1 MYGFYSNNT
10 LEMLRTQWIVY
21 IVLLGGLFAVT
32 MTCPN
37 DTCAVINSKET
48 SLAKQVIDML
58 KERMNN
64 SFTFYIHP
72 GTYNATNGTQ
82 ANFYYFSNITLQKDP
97 RSSGEVIIQ
106 CPNFTDDNDDY
117 NSIGFNNCSEI
128 SIIGLTF
135 TKCGQK
141 SFGSY
146 FENVSNVRIIDSTF
160 HYNTNNGL
168 GIRSCTDVNVINCTF
183 ENSVGLQNDYV
194 KLLVQQVTNIYGGAS
209 LGIALQDIDDA
220 TITVENC
227 TFRNNI
233 ALKSISSDG
242 NDTRPYNY
250 IPFGNGGGIYI
261 KLNSVTN
268 ARITIKNCHFCNNTA
283 LHQGG
288 GIVTYMISSY
298 NSTVEVVDS
307 DFIGNKGI
315 GYPLFKRL
323 NNSKSDFDKL
333 IAEINSNFSTE
344 NFSVY
349 IRNALMGV
357 SSETVLS
364 TGGFGGALAVNI
376 FRNCEYNQI
385 FIRRCNFSKN
395 VAIGAAGIGIFMRD
409 SLSSSSNGINSNRAW
424 ITGSVNS

>member
-1 MYGFYSNNT
+1 
-10 LEMLRTQWIVY
+10 MLRIQWTVY
-21 IVLLGGLFAVT
+21 IALLGGLFAVT
-32 MTCPN
+32 MTCPS
-37 DTCAVINSKET
+37 DTCAIINSTES
-48 SLAKQVIDML
+48 SLAMQVIDIL
-58 KERMNN
+58 KERTLNNN
-64 SFTFYIHP
+64 SFTFYIQP
-72 GTYNATNGTQ
+72 ETYNATDGTQ
-82 ANFYYFSNITLQKDP
+82 ANFYYFLNITLQKDP

-106 CPNFTDDNDDY
+106 CPDFTSFGDY
-117 NSIGFNNCSEI
+117 NSLGFNNCSEI

-146 FENVSNVRIIDSTF
+146 FENVSNAKIVDSTF
-160 HYNTNNGL
+160 RGNTNNGL
-168 GIRSCTDVNVINCTF
+168 GIRSGTNVNIINCTF
-183 ENSVGLQNDYV
+183 ENSIGLQNDSV
-194 KLLVQQVTNIYGGAS
+194 DFLVQQVTNIYGGAS
-209 LGIALQDIDDA
+209 LGIALQDTTDT

-233 ALKSISSDG
+233 ALKSISSDD
-242 NDTRPYNY
+242 NDSRPYNY

-261 KLNSVTN
+261 NLNSVTN

-298 NSTVEVVDS
+298 NSTVEVVDC
-307 DFIGNKGI
+307 DFVGNKAI

-323 NNSKSDFDKL
+323 NNFNSNFDKL

-344 NFSVY
+344 NFNIY
-349 IRNALMGV
+349 IRDALMGV
-357 SSETVLS
+357 SFETVFS
-364 TGGFGGALAVNI
+364 AGGFGGALAVNI
-376 FRNCEYNQI
+376 FRSCEYNQI
-385 FIRRCNFSKN
+385 FIRRCKFSKN
-395 VAIGAAGIGIFMRD
+395 VALGAAGIGIFMRD